1 MSISRGLEDMGDNI
15 GAADAAAQAAV
26 IFKRDN
32 RNGACLTASG
42 RAAFPAKGCGATTLA
57 TKLAATSLPL
67 TNREREIATL
77 VSQGMSNQ
85 QIADVLVA
93 SRRTVEGHIYRACQR
108 LGVKD
113 RNELGAV
120 MRESGFGG

>member
-1 MSISRGLEDMGDNI
+1 MRALLLAAV
-15 GAADAAAQAAV
+15 GALVLGAQAHADAVSTITLSPEA
-26 IFKRDN
+26 R
-32 RNGACLTASG
+32 TAFHQKYG
-42 RAAFPAKGCGATTLA
+42 
-57 TKLAATSLPL
+57 
-67 TNREREIATL
+67 EREIATL

-113 RNELGAV
+113 RNELAAV

>member
-1 MSISRGLEDMGDNI
+1 M
-15 GAADAAAQAAV
+15 DAV
-26 IFKRDN
+26 
-32 RNGACLTASG
+32 C
-42 RAAFPAKGCGATTLA
+42 RAASLAKGCGATTLA

-113 RNELGAV
+113 RNELAAV